1 MRTVRYCC
9 CILIFIVLTETLS
22 SQSIS
27 FRNDVYDTALQT
39 AQREDKLVF
48 IDTWAEWCGP
58 CKKMEPVFRDPEV
71 ANYMN
76 NNFINVRID
85 MGRESEIK
93 TKVRLKYDVFF
104 LPTLLIVDK
113 FGEVMFRADNKIL
126 STEEFINIARAIN
139 TPQEYIATQ
148 APTPPQGA
156 SDSRLLDESQ
166 TENKI
171 AITDDMMLTTSS
183 ETGATVLVP
192 RPDINDPDYSDD
204 PNEKILYTLGAGD
217 DLPPEILYEEAYFRF
232 SQLNDG
238 SHTETVN
245 KYLATQDDWT
255 TEKNVKFISDF
266 LLNTDTKQFDFLIK
280 NRDLF
285 ESVIGSDKV
294 KRNIGI
300 LSFQKMYQA
309 IDRPDLIEAERLL
322 SYVDPATS
330 TAKANQYILNRLLDE
345 GQKDD
350 FINQSLVYLKTINP
364 RDLSIAKKLAYVLDS
379 QSPIDK
385 NSLNEATKCIARI
398 TDQLEDYEMQHIHA
412 LLLHKK
418 GKSSKAKDMA
428 TKAIESAKLQGK
440 DYQKTAALIST
451 ID

>member
-1 MRTVRYCC
+1 MRIIRYCC
-9 CILIFIVLTETLS
+9 CLWIMIVLSDTLS
-22 SQSIS
+22 GQSIS

-139 TPQEYIATQ
+139 TPQAYIATQ
-148 APTPPQGA
+148 PPTPPQ
-156 SDSRLLDESQ
+156 SSTDSRLLDESN
-166 TENKI
+166 TVNKI
-171 AITDDMMLTTSS
+171 AITDDMMLTTSA

-232 SQLNDG
+232 SQLSDG
-238 SHTETVN
+238 SHKETVE
-245 KYLATQDDWT
+245 KYLASQDDWT
-255 TEKNVKFISDF
+255 TDRNVKFIADF
-266 LLNTDTKQFDFLIK
+266 IMNTETKQFDFLVS
-280 NRDLF
+280 NRTLF

-294 KRNIGI
+294 KRSLGI
-300 LSFQKMYQA
+300 LVFQKMYQA
-309 IDRPDLIEAERLL
+309 IDRPDLKEAERLL

-330 TAKANQYILNRLLDE
+330 KAKANQYILNRLLDQ
-345 GQKDD
+345 GQKDEFVD
-350 FINQSLVYLKTINP
+350 QSLVYLKKINP

-385 NSLNEATKCIARI
+385 SSLNEATKCIARI
-398 TDQLEDYEMQHIHA
+398 TDQLKDYEMQHVHA

-428 TKAIESAKLQGK
+428 TKAIESAKQQGK
-440 DYQKTAALIST
+440 DFQKTANLLAAME
-451 ID
+451 